1 MDAAG
6 RIYTRTMPGM
16 HRVSGRHTA
25 LAAGEVLVTVAL
37 ATVLVAALD
46 RVATSTGLAFVYILA
61 VLTVAIRH
69 GGAAALAAAVLG
81 VLAFNYFFIAPVHRL
96 TIADSENVAAL
107 VVFFVVA
114 IVVGRLA
121 AAARERA
128 AEAEERARQAARRES
143 EAEMLAG
150 VSALLLSGSSL
161 ETRLD
166 AIAARVAPALGAP
179 VRLERSAAPAPREAE
194 RAVAV
199 PVAHGRL
206 WAYLPQTATPDAAAQ
221 TRLFDALAAI
231 FDIADER
238 ERLVAR
244 AAEAESA
251 QRADVAKTAVLHA
264 ISHDLRSPLTAITTA
279 ASGLDDDRV
288 TGEDR
293 TELVAVLRHESDRLA
308 HLVDDL
314 LDLSR
319 VQAGAVNPRVD
330 WVDVHEVVGRAA
342 SQVHAAP
349 VAIELPADL
358 PLVRADE
365 SQMERV
371 FLNLLDNAARFSP
384 PGRPVRVT
392 GGSGGGNVIVRVTDE
407 GPGVPLGQ
415 SDAVFEPFYRGRRST
430 TATVGRDGGGPGA
443 GLGLAICRGF
453 VEANG
458 GRLRLQRPV
467 DGHGATFAVSLPAR
481 SPDAPA

>member
-1 MDAAG
+1 MSAKG
-6 RIYTRTMPGM
+6 RL
-16 HRVSGRHTA
+16 SARHTA
-25 LAAGEVLVTVAL
+25 AAAAEVVLAVTL
-37 ATVLVAALD
+37 ATGFVAALD
-46 RVATSTGLAFVYILA
+46 TMATSTGLAVVYLLA
-61 VLTVAIRH
+61 VLTVAIRR
-69 GGAAALAAAVLG
+69 GGAAALATSVLS

-107 VVFFVVA
+107 VVFLVVA

-128 AEAEERARQAARRES
+128 AEAERRARRAAPRA
-143 EAEMLAG
+143 EAGQKLPPRP
-150 VSALLLSGSSL
+150 ALLLGGSTL
-161 ETRLD
+161 DTQLD
-166 AIAARVAPALGAP
+166 AIAARVAPALGIP
-179 VRLERSAAPAPREAE
+179 FRLERTAAPAPRESE
-194 RAVAV
+194 RSLPI

-206 WAYLPQTATPDAAAQ
+206 WAYVPRDGAPDAAGLV
-221 TRLFDALAAI
+221 RMLNALAAI
-231 FDIADER
+231 FDVAGER
-238 ERLVAR
+238 ERVAAR

-279 ASGLDDDRV
+279 ASGLGDERV
-288 TGEDR
+288 PPEDR
-293 TELVAVLRHESDRLA
+293 AELVAVLQDESARLA

-342 SQVHAAP
+342 SLVQAAP
-349 VAIELPADL
+349 VSIELPDDL
-358 PLVRADE
+358 PLVRADA

-392 GGSGGGNVIVRVTDE
+392 GGVGAGQVTVRVTDE

-415 SDAVFEPFYRGRRST
+415 ADAVFEPFYRGRRSGSG
-430 TATVGRDGGGPGA
+430 AGDHDDGAGAGA

-458 GRLRLQRPV
+458 GRLLLQRPV
-467 DGHGATFAVSLPAR
+467 NGNGATFAVSLPAAT
-481 SPDAPA
+481 PDAPA

>member
-1 MDAAG
+1 MSAKG
-6 RIYTRTMPGM
+6 RL
-16 HRVSGRHTA
+16 SARHTA
-25 LAAGEVLVTVAL
+25 AAAAEVVLAVTL
-37 ATVLVAALD
+37 ATGFVAALD
-46 RVATSTGLAFVYILA
+46 TMATSTGLAVVYLLA
-61 VLTVAIRH
+61 VLTVAIRR
-69 GGAAALAAAVLG
+69 GGAAALATSVLS

-107 VVFFVVA
+107 VVFLVVA

-128 AEAEERARQAARRES
+128 AEAE
-143 EAEMLAG
+143 MLAS
-150 VSALLLSGSSL
+150 VAALLLGGSTL
-161 ETRLD
+161 DTQLD
-166 AIAARVAPALGAP
+166 AIAARVAPALGIP
-179 VRLERSAAPAPREAE
+179 FRLERTAAPAPRESE
-194 RAVAV
+194 RSLPI

-206 WAYLPQTATPDAAAQ
+206 WAYVPRDGAPDAAGLV
-221 TRLFDALAAI
+221 RMLNALAAI
-231 FDIADER
+231 FDVAGER
-238 ERLVAR
+238 ERVAAR
-244 AAEAESA
+244 AAGAESA

-279 ASGLDDDRV
+279 ASGLGDERV
-288 TGEDR
+288 PPEDR
-293 TELVAVLRHESDRLA
+293 AELVAVLQDESARLA

-342 SQVHAAP
+342 SLVQAAP
-349 VAIELPADL
+349 VSIELPDDL
-358 PLVRADE
+358 PLVRADA

-392 GGSGGGNVIVRVTDE
+392 GGVGAGQVTVRVTDE

-415 SDAVFEPFYRGRRST
+415 ADAVFEPFYRGRRSGSG
-430 TATVGRDGGGPGA
+430 AGDHDDGAGAGA

-458 GRLRLQRPV
+458 GRLLLQRPV
-467 DGHGATFAVSLPAR
+467 NGNGATFAVSLPAAT
-481 SPDAPA
+481 PDAPA

>member
-1 MDAAG
+1 
-6 RIYTRTMPGM
+6 
-16 HRVSGRHTA
+16 
-25 LAAGEVLVTVAL
+25 
-37 ATVLVAALD
+37 
-46 RVATSTGLAFVYILA
+46 
-61 VLTVAIRH
+61 
-69 GGAAALAAAVLG
+69 VLG

-96 TIADSENVAAL
+96 TIADDENVAAL
-107 VVFFVVA
+107 AVFLVVA

-128 AEAEERARQAARRES
+128 AEAEERARAAARREG

-150 VSALLLSGSSL
+150 VTALLLRGTSL
-161 ETRLD
+161 DAQLE
-166 AIAARVAPALGAP
+166 AIAARVGPALGTT
-179 VRLERSAAPAPREAE
+179 VRLERAAAPAARDGE
-194 RAVAV
+194 RSVAV
-199 PVAHGRL
+199 PVSHGRL
-206 WAYLPQTATPDAAAQ
+206 WAYLPQNADPDPAGLA
-221 TRLFDALAAI
+221 RVLDALAAI
-231 FDIADER
+231 FDIAAER
-238 ERLVAR
+238 ERVAAR
-244 AAEAESA
+244 SLEADSA

-279 ASGLDDDRV
+279 ASGLGDERVGAADRA
-288 TGEDR
+288 
-293 TELVAVLRHESDRLA
+293 ELVAVVRDESARLA

-330 WVDVHEVVGRAA
+330 WLDIHEVVGRAA
-342 SQVHAAP
+342 AQVHGAR

-392 GGSGGGNVIVRVTDE
+392 GGAGSGTVIVRVTDE

-415 SDAVFEPFYRGRRST
+415 ADAVFEPFYRGKRS
-430 TATVGRDGGGPGA
+430 GRHDGDGDGGGGAGA

-458 GRLRLQRPV
+458 GRLLLQRPV
-467 DGHGATFAVSLPAR
+467 NGRGASFAVSLPAQI
-481 SPDAPA
+481 PDAPA

>member
-1 MDAAG
+1 LPW
-6 RIYTRTMPGM
+6 RR
-16 HRVSGRHTA
+16 RSSRA
-25 LAAGEVLVTVAL
+25 LDTVA
-37 ATVLVAALD
+37 TI
-46 RVATSTGLAFVYILA
+46 TGLAVVYLLA
-61 VLTVAIRH
+61 VLTVAIRR
-69 GGAAALAAAVLG
+69 GGAAALGAALLG

-107 VVFFVVA
+107 VVFLVVA

-128 AEAEERARQAARRES
+128 AEAEERARLAAQREH

-150 VSALLLSGSSL
+150 VAALLLTGSSL
-161 ETRLD
+161 DARLD
-166 AIAARVAPALGAP
+166 AIAARVGPALGCP
-179 VRLERSAAPAPREAE
+179 VRLERAAAPAARAGE
-194 RAVAV
+194 RSVAI
-199 PVAHGRL
+199 PLSHGRL
-206 WAYLPQTATPDAAAQ
+206 WAYLPQAATPDPAVLG
-221 TRLFDALAAI
+221 RVLDALAAI
-231 FDIADER
+231 FDIAGER
-238 ERLVAR
+238 ERVAAR

-279 ASGLDDDRV
+279 ASGLDDERV
-288 TGEDR
+288 SGEDR
-293 TELVAVLRHESDRLA
+293 AELVAVLRHESARLA

-330 WVDVHEVVGRAA
+330 WLDVHEVVGRAA
-342 SQVHAAP
+342 SQVRSAP
-349 VAIELPADL
+349 VAIELPPEL
-358 PLVRADE
+358 PLVRADA

-392 GGSGGGNVIVRVTDE
+392 GGAGGGNVIVRVTDE

-415 SDAVFEPFYRGRRST
+415 ADAVFEPFYRGRG
-430 TATVGRDGGGPGA
+430 AGVAGGARDGGGAGA

-458 GRLRLQRPV
+458 GRLLLQRPV
-467 DGHGATFAVSLPAR
+467 DGRGASFAVSLPAQT
-481 SPDAPA
+481 PDAPA

>member
-1 MDAAG
+1 VSDAP
-6 RIYTRTMPGM
+6 IYTRTMPGKG
-16 HRVSGRHTA
+16 RVSARQTA
-25 LAAGEVLVTVAL
+25 AVAAEIVVAVAL

-46 RVATSTGLAFVYILA
+46 RVATITGLAVVYLLA
-61 VLTVAIRH
+61 VLTVAIRR
-69 GGAAALAAAVLG
+69 GGTAAFATAVLG
-81 VLAFNYFFIAPVHRL
+81 VLAFNYFFIAPIHRL
-96 TIADSENVAAL
+96 TIADGENVAAL
-107 VVFFVVA
+107 VVFLVVA

-128 AEAEERARQAARRES
+128 AEAEERARLAARREH

-150 VSALLLSGSSL
+150 VAALLLSGSSL
-161 ETRLD
+161 DARLD
-166 AIAARVAPALGAP
+166 AIAARVGPALGVP
-179 VRLERSAAPAPREAE
+179 VRLERAAAPAPHAGE
-194 RAVAV
+194 RSVAI
-199 PVAHGRL
+199 PVSHGRL
-206 WAYLPQTATPDAAAQ
+206 WAYLPASAAPDGAELG
-221 TRLFDALAAI
+221 RVLDALAAI

-238 ERLVAR
+238 QRVAAR
-244 AAEAESA
+244 SAEAESA

-279 ASGLDDDRV
+279 ASGLDDPRV
-288 TGEDR
+288 GAEDR
-293 TELVAVLRHESDRLA
+293 AELVGVVRHESARLA
-308 HLVDDL
+308 QLVDDL

-319 VQAGAVNPRVD
+319 VQAGAVNPRLD
-330 WVDVHEVVGRAA
+330 WLDVHEVVERAA
-342 SQVHAAP
+342 AQVDGAP
-349 VAIELPADL
+349 VSIELPADL
-358 PLVRADE
+358 PLVRADA

-392 GGSGGGNVIVRVTDE
+392 GGARSGSVVVRVSDE

-415 SDAVFEPFYRGRRST
+415 ADAVFEPFYRGRR
-430 TATVGRDGGGPGA
+430 GRARDGDGGGGGAGA

-467 DGHGATFAVSLPAR
+467 DGRGASFAVSLPAR
-481 SPDAPA
+481 APDAA

>member
-1 MDAAG
+1 MSGKGRLSARHSAA
-6 RIYTRTMPGM
+6 
-16 HRVSGRHTA
+16 
-25 LAAGEVLVTVAL
+25 AAAEVLLTVAL
-37 ATVLVAALD
+37 ATALVAALD
-46 RVATSTGLAFVYILA
+46 TVATSTGLAVVYLLA
-61 VLTVAIRH
+61 VLTVAIRR
-69 GGAAALAAAVLG
+69 GGAAALATAVLS

-107 VVFFVVA
+107 VVFLVVA

-128 AEAEERARQAARRES
+128 AEAEERARLAARRED

-150 VSALLLSGSSL
+150 VAALLLSGSAL
-161 ETRLD
+161 GTQLD
-166 AIAARVAPALGAP
+166 AIAARVAPALGIP
-179 VRLERSAAPAPREAE
+179 LRLERTAAPTPREGE
-194 RAVAV
+194 RSV
-199 PVAHGRL
+199 PIPVSRGRL
-206 WAYLPQTATPDAAAQ
+206 WAYLPRDGAPDAAVLG
-221 TRLFDALAAI
+221 RVLHALAAI
-231 FDIADER
+231 FDVAGER
-238 ERLVAR
+238 ERVAAR

-251 QRADVAKTAVLHA
+251 QRADAAKTAVLHA

-279 ASGLDDDRV
+279 ASGLGDERV
-288 TGEDR
+288 SAEDR
-293 TELVAVLRHESDRLA
+293 GELVAVLRDESARLA

-330 WVDVHEVVGRAA
+330 WVDVHEVVDRAA
-342 SQVHAAP
+342 VQVQAAA
-349 VAIELPADL
+349 VSIELPDDL
-358 PLVRADE
+358 PLVRADA

-392 GGSGGGNVIVRVTDE
+392 GGAGGGHVTVRVTDE

-415 SDAVFEPFYRGRRST
+415 ADAVFEPFYRGRRSRSG
-430 TATVGRDGGGPGA
+430 AAERDRGAGAGA

-458 GRLRLQRPV
+458 GRLLLQRPV
-467 DGHGATFAVSLPAR
+467 NGRGASFAVSLAAAT
-481 SPDAPA
+481 PDAPA